1 MHRLRGLKDAAA
13 ASYFRRGGDTA
24 REIMMG
30 AQAMAGEW
38 VVRCENLTRSQLSCA
53 SGLTDDEL
61 GELIEYGAL
70 RPLTPRRGAPRFTLD
85 SLAALKEAA
94 RLRRDFDLD
103 LFAVALLLDYVTRI
117 DVLERQVH
125 SLQAQ
130 LPFHSAPAFRE
141 GPQPWREPHG

>member
-1 MHRLRGLKDAAA
+1 
-13 ASYFRRGGDTA
+13 
-24 REIMMG
+24 MG
-30 AQAMAGEW
+30 AQAMMAGEW
-38 VVRCENLTRSQLSCA
+38 LDRCDNLTRTQLSCA

-70 RPLTPRRGAPRFTLD
+70 KPVAPQRGAVRFSPD
-85 SLAALKEAA
+85 AVAPLKEAA

-103 LFAVALLLDYVTRI
+103 LFAVALLLDYVARI
-117 DVLERQVH
+117 DALERQVH